1 MFKWLNKP
9 IGKSK
14 QRPEQQPEQ
23 QASQKSV
30 EVKQK
35 TKQLLGRES
44 TGAVMQEDTRQQG
57 PSDAL
62 RSLLKTA
69 IADAEQIV
77 DSIEMRAQAEAKAEA
92 ARIIAQANLEIQE
105 IKGKAEIAA
114 QKQAEEILSAANK
127 MAEIT
132 EAEAKQR
139 TLQFL
144 VRVEDEVEKEIGEEY
159 KRVYS
164 RLSTHLQDLINE
176 GQNIEK
182 ELKDKTAK
190 LWEGKRLELKEYEA
204 TLLGTS
210 EVAVPPIETSASAE
224 TEEKVAEPVQLQ
236 EEAEPAAKEEVTE
249 EKVAEPVQLQ
259 EEAEVTAEEE
269 VAEEK
274 VEEPVQLQ
282 EEADITAKGAEA
294 AMEEPLE
301 QQVTQTTLDSQALYA
316 GEVEFI
322 VASPVEL
329 KLVSRLYN
337 YLQTVPELRILYTRG
352 SWDQGTTITVVLEK
366 PMPLISI
373 LAKTPEVKVVPALLE
388 KGNQVLSKSSSLFR
402 GEEKDLKR
410 IQLNLKE
417 PQSL

>member
-1 MFKWLNKP
+1 
-9 IGKSK
+9 
-14 QRPEQQPEQ
+14 
-23 QASQKSV
+23 
-30 EVKQK
+30 
-35 TKQLLGRES
+35 
-44 TGAVMQEDTRQQG
+44 MQEDTRQQG
-57 PSDAL
+57 PSDSL

-69 IADAEQIV
+69 IADAEQIA
-77 DSIEMRAQAEAKAEA
+77 DSIKMRAQAEAKAEA
-92 ARIIAQANLEIQE
+92 ARIIAQANLEVQE
-105 IKGKAEIAA
+105 IKCKAEIAA

-144 VRVEDEVEKEIGEEY
+144 VRVEEEVEKEIGEEY

-190 LWEGKRLELKEYEA
+190 LWEGKRLELKKYEA

-210 EVAVPPIETSASAE
+210 EV
-224 TEEKVAEPVQLQ
+224 VAE
-236 EEAEPAAKEEVTE
+236 EEVTE
-249 EKVAEPVQLQ
+249 EKA
-259 EEAEVTAEEE
+259 
-269 VAEEK
+269 
-274 VEEPVQLQ
+274 EEPV
-282 EEADITAKGAEA
+282 
-294 AMEEPLE
+294 E
-301 QQVTQTTLDSQALYA
+301 QQVTQTILDSQALYA

-373 LAKTPEVKVVPALLE
+373 LAEAPDVEVVPALLE
-388 KGNQVLSKSSSLFR
+388 KRNQVLRKSSSLLR

-417 PQSL
+417 P